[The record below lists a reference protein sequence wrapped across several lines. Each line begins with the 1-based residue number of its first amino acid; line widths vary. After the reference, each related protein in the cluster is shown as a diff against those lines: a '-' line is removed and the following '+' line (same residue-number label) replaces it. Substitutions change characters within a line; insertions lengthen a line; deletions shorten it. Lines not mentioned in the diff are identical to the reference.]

1 MNLSFIRPIKWVG
14 ILVFLFLQV
23 PSKAQCPRIY
33 DLLVNGNPDFSA
45 CGGNYTIPL
54 SVRGIQLPS
63 GGEIKWLYS
72 EDPNFDPAAGQGTLA
87 GISNLPVI
95 QSQPTTGQCAS
106 ECPDLLMLFINSCN
120 GSGLEPDNEFF
131 VLNSGA
137 GFFASD
143 LQMDFDAANTS
154 SGLQVDNDINI
165 GSNPCLIKQPDAA
178 LINQLRAGTCS
189 NVNLFPAGPGD
200 VIPADAIVVFF
211 TSSLV
216 TIDYDFSTF
225 CSSGR
230 DVYIMQS
237 GCRRTL
243 GAFTNSNNCSGG
255 QSIRTQTLSIKN
267 CPCREDLN
275 YDRCGLVNLDG
286 EYVRDIGVAIPSV
299 ANGGVTRNNTNPCGS
314 PDWSNF
320 SKPDTLIKFNFQM
333 PVSGSLCGK
342 TLYFK
347 AQVTP
352 ADPSCTAT
360 ISNVAS
366 LTITGCPGSNVN
378 SFSDE
383 VCSGEPLNISLN
395 NAPGITYTW
404 TVQAG
409 PGISGV
415 AGGTTQSGNISQ
427 TPVSTSGTVQTI
439 TYFISA
445 SGSTCAN
452 GQDTVTITVQPGSV
466 ANITG
471 ATSFCTGQSTT
482 LSVSAL
488 PSSQVLWSTGSSANS
503 ITVSNSGTFSVAIS
517 NGNCISRD
525 TVTVTESAQLNP
537 VITESGSFCENGF
550 VTLTA
555 EAGYDA
561 YSWSTG
567 ATTASINVTTAGQY
581 SVTVTKSGCTGT
593 SSYDVAQ
600 QSALDLSVIT
610 TPPTCQGQSDAAAEL
625 VITYNGSFTVAW
637 NNGAISQQLTN
648 VLPGNYSY
656 TISYGNN
663 CTTTGNV
670 TIPDVP
676 ALAADIAAQDVG
688 CLDNE
693 LGNIEVLSVSNGNAP
708 FQYAL
713 NGGAPGS
720 ATLFNDLPPGDYTVT
735 ITDRNGCKLDT
746 VINIDQAT
754 LVSVNLPDTLFMTIN
769 VPIVLSPSLSG
780 TGNGTSY
787 IWTPAD
793 GLSCTT
799 CPQPSANPSSDIIYQ
814 LEVING
820 SGCSDIDSVQII
832 VQPPKFIYVPEAFT
846 PNGDGLNDKAG
857 VLTSLEGVQ
866 VEIFQI
872 FNRWGQKVFEASGFL
887 AGNSQI
893 GWNGSFDGEPAPTDG
908 YLYFVRATFADGS
921 PVTLKGV
928 ILLLR

>member
-1 MNLSFIRPIKWVG
+1 M
-14 ILVFLFLQV
+14 QV

-33 DLLVNGNPDFSA
+33 DLLINGNPNFSA

-72 EDPNFDPAAGQGTLA
+72 EDPNFNPAAGQGTLA

-95 QSQPTTGQCAS
+95 QSQPTTGQCSS
-106 ECPDLLMLFINSCN
+106 ECPDLLMLFVNSCN
-120 GSGLEPDNEFF
+120 GAGLEPDNEFF
-131 VLNSGA
+131 VLNSGS

-143 LQMDFDAANTS
+143 LQMDLDAANTS
-154 SGLQVDNDINI
+154 SGLQDDNDINI

-178 LINQLRAGTCS
+178 LINQLRTGTCS

-211 TSSLV
+211 TSSQV

-255 QSIRTQTLSIKN
+255 QNIRTQTLSIKN
-267 CPCREDLN
+267 CPCREELN

-299 ANGGVTRNNTNPCGS
+299 ANGGITRNNTNPCGS

-320 SKPDTLIKFNFQM
+320 AKPDTLIKFDFQM
-333 PVSGSLCGK
+333 PVSGPLCGK
-342 TLYFK
+342 TIYFK

-352 ADPSCTAT
+352 ADPGCTAT

-378 SFSDE
+378 SFTAE
-383 VCSGEPLNISLN
+383 VCSGQPLNISLN

-409 PGISGV
+409 PGITGV
-415 AGGTTQSGNISQ
+415 AAGTTQSGSISQ
-427 TPVSTSGTVQTI
+427 TPVSSSSTAQDV

-445 SGSTCAN
+445 SGGTCSN

-471 ATSFCTGQSTT
+471 ATSICTGQSTT
-482 LSVSAL
+482 LSVNPL

-503 ITVSNSGTFSVAIS
+503 ITVNSSGTFSVAIS

-525 TVTVTESAQLNP
+525 TVTVTQSAQLNP
-537 VITESGSFCENGF
+537 VITESGSLCGSGS

-555 EAGYDA
+555 ETGYDT
-561 YSWSTG
+561 YSWNTG
-567 ATTASINVTTAGQY
+567 ASTPSINVTTAGQY
-581 SVTVTKSGCTGT
+581 SVTVTKSGCSG
-593 SSYDVAQ
+593 SASYDVAQ
-600 QSALDLSVIT
+600 QSSLDLSVIT
-610 TPPTCQGQSDAAAEL
+610 TPPTCQGQANAAAEL
-625 VITYNGSFTVAW
+625 VITYNGPFTVSW
-637 NNGAISQQLTN
+637 STGATGQLLTD

-656 TISYGNN
+656 NIQYGNN
-663 CTTTGNV
+663 CSISGNV
-670 TIPDVP
+670 SIPDKS
-676 ALAADIAAQDVG
+676 ALKADIAVQDVG
-688 CLDNE
+688 CLVNE
-693 LGNIEVLSVSNGNAP
+693 PGSINIRNVLNGTLP

-720 ATLFNDLPPGDYTVT
+720 DSLFDNLQTGDYTIT
-735 ITDRNGCKLDT
+735 ITDRNGCQLDT
-746 VINIDQAT
+746 IVNIRQAT
-754 LVSVNLPDTLFMTIN
+754 LVTVNLPDTIFMTIN
-769 VPIVLSPSLSG
+769 VPIILTPVISG
-780 TGNGTSY
+780 TDNGATY
-787 IWTPAD
+787 TWTPSD
-793 GLSCTT
+793 GLSCNS
-799 CPQPSANPSSDIIYQ
+799 CADPLANPDSDIIYQ

-820 SGCSDIDSVQII
+820 SGCSDIDSVLVI

-857 VLTSLEGVQ
+857 VLTSLDGVQ

-872 FNRWGQKVFEASGFL
+872 FNRWGQKVFEASGFQ
-887 AGNSQI
+887 AGNNQI

-908 YLYFVRATFADGS
+908 YLYYVRATFADGA